1 MLLLVPWTWNLRI
14 SRKCPPATIKRSLLS
29 FVQRGLTLFI
39 TTTKWRERSSMKTTS
54 WLNRMPRSV
63 CMTSLSTFAWRKRS
77 RRSSSRIRLL
87 LKRRP
92 LRFSNKWENFK
103 TWKIS
108 NSCACRWKTDKRRKK
123 LRTKTQSIS
132 IPRRTLVQKRAKRSL
147 RTLLRSMLS
156 RNWEFVSSTSSRSSC
171 LSLIE
176 NLKRRSKEPRTTKT
190 SIPSL
195 STRTARRKPKSWKT
209 SKTSKSY

>member
-1 MLLLVPWTWNLRI
+1 MLRLVPWTW
-14 SRKCPPATIKRSLLS
+14 SRRMPRRCHLVTIKRSQLS
-29 FVQRGLTLFI
+29 FVQKALTLF
-39 TTTKWRERSSMKTTS
+39 TTTIKWRERSSMRTTS
-54 WLNRMPRSV
+54 WLNLMPRSV
-63 CMTSLSTFAWRKRS
+63 CKTSLSTFAWRKRS

-108 NSCACRWKTDKRRKK
+108 NTCACRWKTDKRRKN
-123 LRTKTQSIS
+123 LRRETQSIS
-132 IPRRTLVQKRAKRSL
+132 TPKRTLVQKRARRSL
-147 RTLLRSMLS
+147 KTLLRSMPS

-209 SKTSKSY
+209 SKTSKSH